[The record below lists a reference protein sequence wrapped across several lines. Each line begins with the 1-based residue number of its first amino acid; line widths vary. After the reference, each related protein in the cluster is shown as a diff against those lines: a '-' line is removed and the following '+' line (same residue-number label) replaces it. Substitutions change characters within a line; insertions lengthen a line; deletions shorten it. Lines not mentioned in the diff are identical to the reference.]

1 MKQLKTEYATSVPPL
16 LSRAAFVVFLFWLLT
31 AVVLRVYG
39 LAQQWLIDDEWHG
52 IHRILAG
59 EPWRDMFFAVGVAD
73 FSVPQTLYYRVLA
86 RFTEVDEVLMRL
98 PVVIAG
104 LGLVAGGAQAAV
116 YHDVVFQKN
125 LPPFRMP
132 DDDHAHTNINKHGRG
147 NFTGERALCF
157 PGNILRTQENITALQ
172 GLGNTSQG
180 SEGRSQHNSL
190 LKNSPVRA

>member
-73 FSVPQTLYYRVLA
+73 FSVPLTLYYRVLA

-104 LGLVAGGAQAAV
+104 LGLVAGGALWMWRRAGLLEASLLTGFLAFSPMLVYQSRNARPYAITILLTWAALWALARWHKEGQTRWAVLYSLAAV
-116 YHDVVFQKN
+116 LACWFH
-125 LPPFRMP
+125 
-132 DDDHAHTNINKHGRG
+132 
-147 NFTGERALCF
+147 
-157 PGNILRTQENITALQ
+157 
-172 GLGNTSQG
+172 
-180 SEGRSQHNSL
+180 
-190 LKNSPVRA
+190 

>member
-1 MKQLKTEYATSVPPL
+1 M
-16 LSRAAFVVFLFWLLT
+16 VFLFWLLT

-104 LGLVAGGAQAAV
+104 LGLVAGGA
-116 YHDVVFQKN
+116 
-125 LPPFRMP
+125 LWMWR
-132 DDDHAHTNINKHGRG
+132 
-147 NFTGERALCF
+147 RA
-157 PGNILRTQENITALQ
+157 
-172 GLGNTSQG
+172 GLL
-180 SEGRSQHNSL
+180 EASL
-190 LKNSPVRA
+190 LTGFLAFSP